1 MAGVASPGGGAAA
14 NGQGDPGAEN
24 IRRQVEQLA
33 DNDPDRVAQQ
43 LRSWMQE
50 G

>member
-1 MAGVASPGGGAAA
+1 MPSAGNGNGNGALA
-14 NGQGDPGAEN
+14 GDD

-50 G
+50 D